1 MRGGGIGNGSSSSL
15 FWTTVGAEEV
25 SLGANDTEDGL
36 MLRRGLGLR
45 VETTVGDPSTLLSGS
60 NRLVSS
66 SRDLPFLDDFDF
78 LYCTHEERE
87 RESERGRAL
96 SSVTI
101 RYFKAKHTDHSGKG
115 NSRSLYE
122 SI

>member
-15 FWTTVGAEEV
+15 LRTTVGTEEV
-25 SLGANDTEDGL
+25 ALGANDTEDGL

-45 VETTVGDPSTLLSGS
+45 VETAVGDLSTLLSGS

-78 LYCTHEERE
+78 LYCAHEES
-87 RESERGRAL
+87 ESERGRAL

-101 RYFKAKHTDHSGKG
+101 RYYKAKHTDHSGKR
-115 NSRSLYE
+115 NSHSLYE

>member
-25 SLGANDTEDGL
+25 ALGANDTEDGL
-36 MLRRGLGLR
+36 ILRRGLGLR

-78 LYCTHEERE
+78 LYCTHEERK
-87 RESERGRAL
+87 REIERGRAL

-101 RYFKAKHTDHSGKG
+101 R
-115 NSRSLYE
+115 
-122 SI
+122 